1 MRKAY
6 ILLLLLGF
14 LSVAHA
20 QKKPLDH
27 SVYDSWK
34 SIANTQ
40 LTTDGKYLLY
50 EVNPQEGDGKLI
62 IHRNSDGSELIV
74 PRGYKAMIAKD
85 NLTATISI
93 KAPFAEIRKAR
104 NKKVKKDKMP
114 KDSLAIIDFAKWNIE
129 KFEQI
134 KSYKTG
140 IDNNNFLAFIQLKKS
155 EKEQASNADKKKQ
168 DDKGKKKTQDKSK
181 KTKKLSKKEADKKK
195 KEAEQEKLDGDIL
208 VVFNRLNGKKTL
220 IKNVSS
226 YEFSPNASSLTVM
239 VNPDK
244 KNKKLK
250 SSATLYDLASMK
262 PSTLSEGKKYY
273 GHARYSKDSKQL
285 VFLASTDTTTTGNKH
300 CSLFYVSN
308 ANEKT
313 KDYGK
318 SYEIIPQNYTKNLP
332 TNWSLNENSAP
343 EFSGDGKRILIG
355 VAPYIAPK
363 DTSIIEA
370 ETAQVDIWNYKD
382 YQIQPQQKV
391 NLERNKKKVYEAVIN
406 LDKTQAKN
414 NSLSTNSSYEIVPLT
429 IEMWDRITIMNEGNA
444 EWALSQDRTAYYIQ
458 SQWDDDNY
466 TDLALV
472 NMTTGERKQIAKKVN
487 TRAQVSPEGQYI
499 IWYDMNDADFH
510 TYNVKT
516 GKLANLT
523 KPTKVNFYD
532 EEDDHPSQPSAYCIR
547 PIWTKND
554 KSVLI
559 NDRYDIW
566 KFNPDGKVFENLTQ
580 GQGRARCIQFRP
592 KVYDQ
597 HPNTKATFWDEKIAV
612 SNDGKLYMSAFD
624 EETKRNGFA
633 TVYMSDSKSF
643 NIDVLDTF
651 TYTNVYKAEKADLIT
666 YQKGNFAQANNIYL
680 CNADFQHEKCLSDIN
695 PQQKEYSWGKAQLV
709 HWNAYDGTP
718 LDGLLYVPENV
729 DSNKKYPMMIYFYEK
744 RSETLYNYIE
754 PRPSRSTV
762 NIPFYCS
769 RGYVVFVPDIVY
781 KVGHPGESAYNCIV
795 SGAKA
800 MCQQFQFVDSTKMA
814 IQGQSWGG
822 YQTAYLVTRTNL
834 FCAAGA
840 GAPVSNM
847 TSAYGGIRW
856 GSGVCRQMQYEHGQS
871 RIGATLWD
879 KGGLDLYIENSPLFK
894 ADKVTTPLLIMH
906 NDNDGAVP
914 WYQGIEYFMALRRLG
929 KKVWMLEYNKE
940 EHNLV
945 ERRNCKDLS
954 IRLQQFFDYYMK
966 GASEPAWMKYGVPAT
981 RKGQYLGTELVE

>member
-6 ILLLLLGF
+6 IILLLLGF

-62 IHRNSDGSELIV
+62 IHRNSDGRELIV

-114 KDSLAIIDFAKWNIE
+114 KDSLAVIDLGKWSIE
-129 KFEQI
+129 KFDQF

-140 IDNNNFLAFIQLKKS
+140 INSNSFLAYIQLQKS

-168 DDKGKKKTQDKSK
+168 DDNKGKKKQDK
-181 KTKKLSKKEADKKK
+181 KTEKLRKKEAEKKK

-208 VVFNRLNGKKTL
+208 VVINRLTGKKTY

-226 YEFSPNASSLTVM
+226 YEFSPDASSLAIL

-250 SSATLYDLASMK
+250 SSATLYDLASMN
-262 PSTLSEGKKYY
+262 SSILSEGKKYY
-273 GHARYSKDSKQL
+273 GHAKFSKDSKQL

-300 CSLFYVSN
+300 CSLFYVEN
-308 ANEKT
+308 ASANKKT
-313 KDYGK
+313 KEYGK
-318 SYEIIPQNYTKNLP
+318 AYEIIPQNYSKNLP
-332 TNWSLNENSAP
+332 TGWSLNENSAP
-343 EFSGDGKRILIG
+343 EFSGDSKRILIG

-391 NLERNKKKVYEAVIN
+391 NLEKSKKKVYEAVIN
-406 LDKTQAKN
+406 LDSNQARSKN
-414 NSLSTNSSYEIVPLT
+414 LVANSSYEIIPLT
-429 IEMWDRITIMNEGNA
+429 TAMWDKITIMNEGKA

-472 NMTTGERKQIAKKVN
+472 NMQTGERKQIAKKVN
-487 TRAQVSPEGQYI
+487 TRAQVSPEGQYV
-499 IWYDMNDADFH
+499 IWYDMNAADFH

-523 KPTKVNFYD
+523 KPAKVNFYD
-532 EEDDHPSQPSAYCIR
+532 EEDDHPNQPSAYCIR
-547 PIWTKND
+547 PVWTEND
-554 KSVLI
+554 TSVLI

-566 KFNPDGKVFENLTQ
+566 KFNPDGNGFENLTQ

-597 HPNTKATFWDEKIAV
+597 HPNTKATFWDEKVAV

-633 TVYMSDSKSF
+633 TVNIFDSKSF

-651 TYTNVYKAEKADLIT
+651 TYTNVYKAEKADLIA
-666 YQKGNFAQANNIYL
+666 YQKGNFALANNIYL
-680 CNADFQHEKCLSDIN
+680 SNANFQQEKCLSDIN
-695 PQQKEYSWGKAQLV
+695 PQQKEYSWGTAHLV
-709 HWNAYDGTP
+709 HWNAYDRTP
-718 LDGLLYVPENV
+718 LDGLLYIPENV
-729 DSNKKYPMMIYFYEK
+729 DPSKKYPMMIYFYEK

-914 WYQGIEYFMALRRLG
+914 WYQGIEYFMTLRRLG

-981 RKGQYLGTELVE
+981 RKGQYLGTEISK

>member
-1 MRKAY
+1 MRKAFVF
-6 ILLLLLGF
+6 LLLFCG
-14 LSVAHA
+14 LSTMQA

-40 LTTDGKYLLY
+40 MSSDGKFLVY
-50 EVNPQEGDGKLI
+50 EINPQEGDGKLVVRRI
-62 IHRNSDGSELIV
+62 SDGNELTV
-74 PRGYKAMIAKD
+74 PRGYRAQLAKD
-85 NLTATISI
+85 NHTATISI
-93 KAPFAEIRKAR
+93 KAPFADIRKAR
-104 NKKVKKDKMP
+104 NKKVKKEQMP
-114 KDSLAIIDFAKWNIE
+114 KDSLAIINLDELAIE
-129 KFEQI
+129 KLESF

-140 IDNNNFLAFIQLKKS
+140 IENNNYLAFIQLKKS
-155 EKEQASNADKKKQ
+155 EKDKENTVSKDKKK
-168 DDKGKKKTQDKSK
+168 KVE
-181 KTKKLSKKEADKKK
+181 KLSKKEAEKKK
-195 KEAEQEKLDGDIL
+195 KEAEKEKLEGDVL
-208 VVFNRLNGKKTL
+208 VVRNSQTGKQTL
-220 IKNVSS
+220 IKNVSN
-226 YEFSPNASSLTVM
+226 YEMSPDGSSLIVL

-244 KNKKLK
+244 KNKKLT
-250 SSATLYDLASMK
+250 SSATLYDLASMNAYV
-262 PSTLSEGKKYY
+262 LSEGKNYY
-273 GHARYSKDSKQL
+273 GKAKYSTDSKQL

-300 CSLFYVSN
+300 CSLFYVDN
-308 ANEKT
+308 ANASKN
-313 KDYGK
+313 KSYGK
-318 SYEIIPQNYTKNLP
+318 AYEIIPQSYTKNLP
-332 TNWSLNENSAP
+332 SNWSLNENSSP
-343 EFSGDGKRILIG
+343 EFSRDGNRIILGI
-355 VAPYIAPK
+355 APYIAPK

-382 YQIQPQQKV
+382 FQIQPQQKV

-406 LDKTQAKN
+406 LNRTENGENKFNPNA
-414 NSLSTNSSYEIVPLT
+414 SYEIIPLT
-429 IEMWDRITIMNEGNA
+429 TAMWDKVTIMNEGNA
-444 EWALSQDRTAYYIQ
+444 EWALSQDRTKYYIP
-458 SQWDDDNY
+458 SQWDDDDY
-466 TDLALV
+466 TDIAIV
-472 NMTTGERKQIAKKVN
+472 NTKTGERRLIAEKVN
-487 TRAQVSPEGQYI
+487 TRAQASPNGKYV
-499 IWYDMNDADFH
+499 IWYNMNDAAFY
-510 TYNVKT
+510 TYNIET
-516 GKLANLT
+516 ATTTNLT
-523 KPTKVNFYD
+523 KPTDANFYD
-532 EEDDHPSQPSAYCIR
+532 EEDDHPNHPSAYCMR
-547 PIWTKND
+547 PLWTEND

-566 KFNPDGKVFENLTQ
+566 KFNPDGKGYENLTQ
-580 GQGRARCIQFRP
+580 SKGREKCIQLRP

-597 HPNTKATFWDEKIAV
+597 HPSTKNNFWDEKTVVANN
-612 SNDGKLYMSAFD
+612 SKLYMSAFD
-624 EETKRNGFA
+624 EQTKRNGFA
-633 TVYMSDSKSF
+633 TI
-643 NIDVLDTF
+643 NIDNPQSYIVNVLDTF
-651 TYTNVYKAEKADLIT
+651 SYSSIYKPENADIIA
-666 YQKGNFAQANNIYL
+666 YQKGNFSQANNMYL
-680 CNADFQHEKCLSDIN
+680 SNGNFQQEQVLSDIN
-695 PQQKEYSWGKAQLV
+695 PQQKEYNWGKAQLV

-718 LDGLLYVPENV
+718 LDGLLYVPEDLDV
-729 DSNKKYPMMIYFYEK
+729 NKKYPMMIYFYEK
-744 RSETLYNYIE
+744 RSETLYNYID

-781 KVGHPGESAYNCIV
+781 KIGHPGESAYNCIV

-856 GSGVCRQMQYEHGQS
+856 ASGVCRQMQYEHGQS
-871 RIGATLWD
+871 RIGSTLWD
-879 KGGLDLYIENSPLFK
+879 KDGLDLYIENSPLFK

-954 IRLQQFFDYYMK
+954 IRLQQFFDHYMK
-966 GASEPAWMKYGVPAT
+966 GAPEPAWMKYGVPAT
-981 RKGQYLGTELVE
+981 RKGQYMGTELTE

>member
-1 MRKAY
+1 MRKAF
-6 ILLLLLGF
+6 ILLMFLGY
-14 LSVAHA
+14 LGAAHA

-40 LTTDGKYLLY
+40 LTSDGKFLLY

-62 IHRNSDGSELIV
+62 VRRNSDGSELVI
-74 PRGYKAMIAKD
+74 PRGYKAQIAKD
-85 NLTATISI
+85 NLTASLNI
-93 KAPFAEIRKAR
+93 KAPYAEIRKAR
-104 NKKVKKDKMP
+104 NKNVKKDMMP
-114 KDSLAIIDFAKWNIE
+114 KDSLAIIDLEKWSIE
-129 KFEQI
+129 KYDAI
-134 KSYKTG
+134 KTYKTG
-140 IDNNNFLAFIQLKKS
+140 IDNSNFLAYIQLKKS
-155 EKEQASNADKKKQ
+155 EKKQAPDAEKKK
-168 DDKGKKKTQDKSK
+168 K
-181 KTKKLSKKEADKKK
+181 KKK

-208 VVFNRLNGKKTL
+208 VVINRLTGKKTY

-226 YEFSPNASSLTVM
+226 YEFNTDASSLAIL

-250 SSATLYDLASMK
+250 SSAKLYDLTSMN
-262 PSTLSEGKKYY
+262 PTLLSEGKKYY
-273 GHARYSKDSKQL
+273 GHARFSQDGKQL

-300 CSLFYVSN
+300 CSLFYVKN
-308 ANEKT
+308 AKANEKS
-313 KDYGK
+313 KEYGK
-318 SYEIIPQNYTKNLP
+318 AQEIIPQSYSKNLP
-332 TNWSLNENSAP
+332 ANWSLNENSAP
-343 EFSGDGKRILIG
+343 EFSGDGKRILLGI
-355 VAPYIAPK
+355 APYIAPK

-370 ETAQVDIWNYKD
+370 ETAQVDIWNYQD
-382 YQIQPQQKV
+382 FQIQPQQKV
-391 NLERNKKKVYEAVIN
+391 NLEKNKKKVYEAVIH
-406 LDKTQAKN
+406 LDDSQAKDK
-414 NSLSTNSSYEIVPLT
+414 SLGSNASYEIVPLT
-429 IEMWDRITIMNEGNA
+429 TAMWDKITLMNEGNA

-472 NMTTGERKQIAKKVN
+472 NMKTGERKLIAKKVN
-487 TRAQVSPEGQYI
+487 TRAQASPDGKYV
-499 IWYDMNDADFH
+499 IWYDMDDTDFH
-510 TYNVKT
+510 AYHIKS

-523 KPTKVNFYD
+523 KATKVNFYD
-532 EEDDHPSQPSAYCIR
+532 EEDDHPNKPSAYCMR
-547 PIWTKND
+547 PLWTEND
-554 KSVLI
+554 ESVLI
-559 NDRYDIW
+559 HDRYDIW
-566 KFNPDGKVFENLTQ
+566 KFNPDGSGFENLTQ
-580 GQGRARCIQFRP
+580 GQGRARRIQLRP
-592 KVYDQ
+592 KLYDQ
-597 HPNTKATFWDEKIAV
+597 HARNKATFWDEKEAV
-612 SNDGKLYMSAFD
+612 NNQGKLYMTTFD

-633 TVYMSDSKSF
+633 TVNLSEGKTF
-643 NIDVLDTF
+643 QVNLLDTF
-651 TYTNVYKAEKADLIT
+651 TYTNVYKAEKADWIV
-666 YQKGNFAQANNIYL
+666 YQKGNFTQANNLYL
-680 CNADFQHEKCLSDIN
+680 SDANFQQEKCLSDIN

-781 KVGHPGESAYNCIV
+781 QVGHPGESAYNCIV

-871 RIGATLWD
+871 RIGSTLWD

-894 ADKVTTPLLIMH
+894 ADQVTTPLLIMH

-954 IRLQQFFDYYMK
+954 IRLQQFFDHYMK
-966 GASEPAWMKYGVPAT
+966 GAPEPAWMKYGVPAT
-981 RKGQYLGTELVE
+981 RKGQYLGTETE

>member
-1 MRKAY
+1 MRKTLIY
-6 ILLLLLGF
+6 FLLLCCILT
-14 LSVAHA
+14 ANA
-20 QKKPLDH
+20 QKKQLDH
-27 SVYDSWK
+27 SVYDFWK
-34 SIANTQ
+34 SISNTQ
-40 LTTDGKYLLY
+40 LTSDGKYLIY
-50 EVNPQEGDGKLI
+50 EINPQEGDGKLI
-62 IHRNSDGSELIV
+62 VHRNSDGNEIIV
-74 PRGYKAMIAKD
+74 PRGYKAQVAKD
-85 NLTATISI
+85 NLTATINI
-93 KAPFAEIRKAR
+93 KAPFADIRKAR
-104 NKKVKKDKMP
+104 NKKVKKDQMP
-114 KDSLAIIDFAKWNIE
+114 KDSLAIINLKDWTIE
-129 KFEQI
+129 KLERI

-140 IDNNNFLAFIQLKKS
+140 IENNNFLAYIQLKAS
-155 EKEQASNADKKKQ
+155 EKEKDNKSPIDAKKKVPN
-168 DDKGKKKTQDKSK
+168 TKS
-181 KTKKLSKKEADKKK
+181 SKKEVEKKK
-195 KEAEQEKLDGDIL
+195 KEAEKEKLNGDIL
-208 VVFNRLNGKKTL
+208 VVLNRTTGKKTY

-226 YEFSPNASSLTVM
+226 YEFNADASSLIVL

-250 SSATLYDLASMK
+250 ASATLYDLSSMS
-262 PSTLSEGKKYY
+262 STILSEGKKYY
-273 GHARYSKDSKQL
+273 GHARFSLDGKQL
-285 VFLASTDTTTTGNKH
+285 TFLASTDTTTTGNKH
-300 CSLFYVSN
+300 CSLFYAHCTKSSDN
-308 ANEKT
+308 AKAHERT
-313 KDYGK
+313 K
-318 SYEIIPQNYTKNLP
+318 EIIPQTYEKNLP
-332 TNWSLNENSAP
+332 EGWSLNENSAP
-343 EFSGDGKRILIG
+343 KFSANGKRILLG

-370 ETAQVDIWNYKD
+370 ETAQVDIWNYQD
-382 YQIQPQQKV
+382 FQIQPQQKI
-391 NLERNKKKVYEAVIN
+391 NLEKNKKKVYESVIN
-406 LDKTQAKN
+406 LVHQQTENQHI
-414 NSLSTNSSYEIVPLT
+414 TTGSSFEIIPLT
-429 IEMWDRITIMNEGNA
+429 TSMWDKITITNEGNS
-444 EWALSQDRTAYYIQ
+444 EWALSQDRTKYYIQ
-458 SQWDDDNY
+458 SQWDDDDY

-472 NMTTGERKQIAKKVN
+472 NMNTGERKIIAEKVN
-487 TRAQVSPEGQYI
+487 TRAQFSPNGKYV
-499 IWYDMNDADFH
+499 IWYNMDDSSFYS
-510 TYNVKT
+510 YNTETSKT
-516 GKLANLT
+516 VNLT
-523 KPTKVNFYD
+523 KATGVNFYD

-547 PIWTKND
+547 PIWTEND

-566 KFNPDGKVFENLTQ
+566 KFNPDGNGFENLTQ

-651 TYTNVYKAEKADLIT
+651 TYTNVYKAEKADLIA
-666 YQKGNFAQANNIYL
+666 YQKGNFALAYNIYL
-680 CNADFQHEKCLSDIN
+680 SNASFQQEKCLSDIN

-981 RKGQYLGTELVE
+981 RKGQYLGTELTE

>member
-1 MRKAY
+1 MRKAF
-6 ILLLLLGF
+6 ILLMFLGY
-14 LSVAHA
+14 LGAAHA

-40 LTTDGKYLLY
+40 LTSDGKFLLY

-62 IHRNSDGSELIV
+62 VRRNSDGSELVI
-74 PRGYKAMIAKD
+74 PRGYKAQISKD
-85 NLTATISI
+85 NLTASLNI
-93 KAPFAEIRKAR
+93 KAPYAEIRKAR
-104 NKKVKKDKMP
+104 NKNVKKDMMP
-114 KDSLAIIDFAKWNIE
+114 KDSLAIIDLEKWSIE
-129 KFEQI
+129 KYDAI
-134 KSYKTG
+134 KTYKTG
-140 IDNNNFLAFIQLKKS
+140 IDNSNFLAYIQLKKS
-155 EKEQASNADKKKQ
+155 EKKQAPDA
-168 DDKGKKKTQDKSK
+168 
-181 KTKKLSKKEADKKK
+181 EKKK
-195 KEAEQEKLDGDIL
+195 KKKKKKAEQEKLDGDIL
-208 VVFNRLNGKKTL
+208 VVINRLTGKKTY

-226 YEFSPNASSLTVM
+226 YEFNTDASSLAIL

-250 SSATLYDLASMK
+250 SSAKLYDLTSMN
-262 PSTLSEGKKYY
+262 PTLLSEGKKYY
-273 GHARYSKDSKQL
+273 GHARFSQDGKQL

-300 CSLFYVSN
+300 CSLFYVKN
-308 ANEKT
+308 AKANEKS
-313 KDYGK
+313 KEYGK
-318 SYEIIPQNYTKNLP
+318 AQEIIPQSYSKNLP
-332 TNWSLNENSAP
+332 ASWSLNENSAP
-343 EFSGDGKRILIG
+343 EFSGDGKRILLGI
-355 VAPYIAPK
+355 APYIAPK

-370 ETAQVDIWNYKD
+370 ETAQVDIWNYQD
-382 YQIQPQQKV
+382 FQIQPQQKV
-391 NLERNKKKVYEAVIN
+391 NLEKNKKKVYEAVIH
-406 LDKTQAKN
+406 LDDSQAKDK
-414 NSLSTNSSYEIVPLT
+414 SLGSNASYEIVPLT
-429 IEMWDRITIMNEGNA
+429 TAMWDKITLMNEGNA

-472 NMTTGERKQIAKKVN
+472 NMKTGERKLIAKKVN
-487 TRAQVSPEGQYI
+487 TRAQASPDGKYV
-499 IWYDMNDADFH
+499 IWYDMDDADFH
-510 TYNVKT
+510 AYHIKS

-523 KPTKVNFYD
+523 KATKVNFYD
-532 EEDDHPSQPSAYCIR
+532 EEDDHPNKPSAYCMR
-547 PIWTKND
+547 PLWTEND
-554 KSVLI
+554 ESVLI
-559 NDRYDIW
+559 HDRYDIW
-566 KFNPDGKVFENLTQ
+566 KFNPDGSGFENLTQ
-580 GQGRARCIQFRP
+580 GQGRARRIQLRP

-597 HPNTKATFWDEKIAV
+597 HPRNKATFWDEKEAV
-612 SNDGKLYMSAFD
+612 NNQGKLYMTTFD

-633 TVYMSDSKSF
+633 TVNLSEGKTF
-643 NIDVLDTF
+643 QVNLLDTF
-651 TYTNVYKAEKADLIT
+651 TYTNVYKAEKADRIV
-666 YQKGNFAQANNIYL
+666 YQKGNFTQANNLYL
-680 CNADFQHEKCLSDIN
+680 SDANFQQEKCLSDIN

-781 KVGHPGESAYNCIV
+781 QVGHPGESAYNCIV

-871 RIGATLWD
+871 RIGSTLWD

-894 ADKVTTPLLIMH
+894 ADQVTTPLLIMH

-954 IRLQQFFDYYMK
+954 IRLQQFFDHYMK
-966 GASEPAWMKYGVPAT
+966 GAPEPAWMKYGVPAT
-981 RKGQYLGTELVE
+981 RKGQYLGTETE